1 MEMGEK
7 HLRSIHLSEEL
18 HAQAGDVHAMIQK
31 TYGNYPGNRLFHWE
45 QEKVQ
50 L

>member
-7 HLRSIHLSEEL
+7 HLRSIQLSEEL
-18 HAQAGDVHAMIQK
+18 RAQAGDAMIQK
-31 TYGNYPGNRLFHWE
+31 TCRNYLGNRLFHWE